1 MGVRFHM
8 PVTIDFNYLLEISP
22 ALRDEVLK
30 SQITPLVWTLS
41 ETTVCTYYLFSIC
54 KEKDILLSCTFLIG
68 FI

>member
-8 PVTIDFNYLLEISP
+8 PGTIDFNYLLEISP

-41 ETTVCTYYLFSIC
+41 ETTVYTYYLVFV
-54 KEKDILLSCTFLIG
+54 KKKTFC
-68 FI
+68 